1 MSVIVESILPIFLL
15 VLFGLVLKRWRVIDQ
30 GLWTGLEQFG
40 YYVLFPALLFITLYR
55 ADFSGL
61 SIGRVA
67 IAGVGSILIFSLLLL
82 LLWPILR
89 RFGTAPGAFTTIFQ
103 TSIRWNGF
111 VALAVAEKLYG
122 TFGLGLVALVM
133 ALIIIPINLIN
144 VSVLLWFGSNTRGLG
159 AFARRIVSNPL
170 ILGCVAGILMR
181 FVPAGLYP
189 PIAEA
194 IDLIARSALG
204 LSLLMVG
211 AGLRIRDAL
220 LPRPA
225 VILATVLKLL
235 ALPALMILLAVAMGI
250 RDDTLLVLALC
261 GAVPTAMNGYV
272 LARQMGGDAPLYSA
286 VATVQT
292 ALSFLTMPLVL
303 AVAAQLISG

>member
-1 MSVIVESILPIFLL
+1 MSLIVESILPIFLL

-40 YYVLFPALLFITLYR
+40 YYVLFPALLFITLYQ

-67 IAGVGSILIFSLLLL
+67 IATIGSILIFSLLLL
-82 LLWPILR
+82 SLWPILL
-89 RFGTAPGAFTTIFQ
+89 RFGTTPGAFTTIFQ

-111 VALAVAEKLYG
+111 VALAVAEKLHG
-122 TFGLGLVALVM
+122 AIGLGLVALVM

-144 VSVLLWFGSNTRGLG
+144 VSVLLWFGSNTRRFG
-159 AFARRIVSNPL
+159 AFVRGIVSNPL

-181 FVPAGLYP
+181 FVPVGLYP
-189 PIAEA
+189 PITEA

-225 VILATVLKLL
+225 VILAVVLKLL
-235 ALPALMILLAVAMGI
+235 ALPALMILLGWTIGI
-250 RDDTLLVLALC
+250 RDETLVVVALC

-303 AVAAQLISG
+303 TLAAQLISG